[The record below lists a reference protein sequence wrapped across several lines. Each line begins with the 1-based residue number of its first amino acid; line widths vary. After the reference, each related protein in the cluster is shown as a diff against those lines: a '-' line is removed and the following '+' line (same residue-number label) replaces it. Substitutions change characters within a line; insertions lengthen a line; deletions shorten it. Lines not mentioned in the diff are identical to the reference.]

1 MSLFHSFRAAR
12 WLRTTNLLLQAVLFV
27 TFFVGLN
34 HLASR
39 YAWRFDLTQLRRHSL
54 SAETKSYLAQLGEPV
69 RIIVTLPREDEGD
82 PDQAAIYRDVRGLL
96 REYTYAADS
105 TAAAGRIRVDYID
118 VYQRPREAG
127 QLNLTANTVLFLSGE
142 HDARRREVPL
152 ADLYRR
158 RDGRRV
164 AFLGEQA
171 FTAAILDVSGPGRKK
186 IYFLAGHG
194 EMDPNAV
201 DPVRGLSELRD
212 ALRQRNYALDMLDL
226 ARARVIPEDAAVVL
240 SAGAQTRYESY
251 EQETLRDYMTARAG
265 RMALFL
271 QPALNPTG
279 LEELLND
286 WGILA
291 DDVLVRDRGAG
302 GRADNG
308 DLILSAL
315 APPPPLAP
323 HPATQLL
330 IENQLVLR
338 FGATRAARP
347 APARATDPGLAVT
360 PLVATAPTAWGE
372 RDHRRRPHQF
382 NPAADLAGPLAVVTA
397 AERVKA
403 SDLRFS
409 VPVGRIVVFG
419 SADFLANGRLRA
431 GANAPILFSTLNWLV
446 DRDTLLNIPARP
458 VERFQLALSR
468 DRLRHLRY
476 MLLFAVP
483 GAAALLGL
491 LVYWTRR
498 K

>member
-1 MSLFHSFRAAR
+1 VSPFHSFRAAR
-12 WLRTTNLLLQAVLFV
+12 WLRTTNLVLQAVLFV
-27 TFFVGLN
+27 TFFVGRN
-34 HLASR
+34 YLASH

-54 SAETKSYLAQLGEPV
+54 SAETKSYLERLGEPV
-69 RIIVTLPREDEGD
+69 RIIVTLAQEDADD

-96 REYTYAADS
+96 REYVYAAD
-105 TAAAGRIRVDYID
+105 TAAVGRIRVDYID
-118 VYQRPREAG
+118 VYQRPREAE

-142 HDARRREVPL
+142 QGERRREVPL

-158 RDGRRV
+158 RDRQRI

-171 FTAAILDVSGPGRKK
+171 FTAAILDVSSPGQKK

-226 ARARVIPEDAAVVL
+226 ARTRAIPEDAAVVV
-240 SAGAQTRYESY
+240 SVGAQTRYESY
-251 EQETLRDYMTARAG
+251 EQETLRDYMTNRAG
-265 RMALFL
+265 RMAVFF
-271 QPALNPTG
+271 QPAINPTG

-291 DDVLVRDRGAG
+291 DNILVRDRGAD

-308 DLILSAL
+308 DLILSNL
-315 APPPPLAP
+315 TP
-323 HPATQLL
+323 HPATRLL

-347 APARATDPGLAVT
+347 NPARATDPGLAVT
-360 PLVATAPTAWGE
+360 PLVATGAAAWGE
-372 RDHRRRPHQF
+372 REYRRRLHEF
-382 NPAADLAGPLAVVTA
+382 NPASDLAGPFAVVTA

-403 SDLRFS
+403 KNDLRFS
-409 VPVGRIVVFG
+409 VPVGRIVAFG
-419 SADFLANGRLRA
+419 SADFAANGRLRA
-431 GANAPILFSTLNWLV
+431 GANAAIVLATLNWLV
-446 DRDTLLNIPARP
+446 DRDPLLNVPDRP

>member
-1 MSLFHSFRAAR
+1 MRPSHSFRAAR
-12 WLRTTNLLLQAVLFV
+12 WLRTTNLVLQAVLFV

-34 HLASR
+34 YLASH

-54 SAETKSYLAQLGEPV
+54 SAETKSYLAQLREPV
-69 RIIVTLPREDEGD
+69 RVIVTLAQEDEGD

-96 REYTYAADS
+96 REYIYAADA
-105 TAAAGRIRVDYID
+105 AAAGLIRVDYID
-118 VYQRPREAG
+118 VYQRPREAE

-142 HDARRREVPL
+142 QGGRRREVPL

-158 RDGRRV
+158 RDRQRI

-171 FTAAILDVSGPGRKK
+171 FTAAILDVSSPGQKK

-212 ALRQRNYALDMLDL
+212 ALRQRNYALDTLDL
-226 ARARVIPEDAAVVL
+226 ARARAIPEDAAVVV

-251 EQETLRDYMTARAG
+251 EQETLRDYLTNRAG
-265 RMALFL
+265 RMVVFF
-271 QPALNPTG
+271 QPAINPTG

-286 WGILA
+286 WGILT
-291 DDVLVRDRGAG
+291 DNVRVYDRGAD
-302 GRADNG
+302 GRTDNG

-315 APPPPLAP
+315 TP

-330 IENQLVLR
+330 IDNQLVLR

-347 APARATDPGLAVT
+347 NPARATDPGLAVT
-360 PLVATAPTAWGE
+360 PLVSAGPTAWGE
-372 RDHRRRPHQF
+372 RNYQRRSLAEF
-382 NPAADLAGPLAVVTA
+382 NPASDLAGPFAIVTA

-403 SDLRFS
+403 KNDLRFS
-409 VPVGRIVVFG
+409 VPVGRIVAFG
-419 SADFLANGRLRA
+419 SADFAANGRLRA
-431 GANAPILFSTLNWLV
+431 GANAAIVFSTLNWLV
-446 DRDTLLNIPARP
+446 DRDALPNVPARS
-458 VERFQLALSR
+458 VERFQLALSH
-468 DRLRHLRY
+468 DQLRNLRY
-476 MLLFAVP
+476 TLFFAVP